1 MFGEHGLAPVVGDD
15 LVEEPPGAAAEL
27 SDLLHQV
34 VPVRPLGGLLL
45 ELLQLLT
52 LQTAHLPVPC
62 SIMTEYWTMN
72 KDMYN
77 LTTRIIISSVLLPEH
92 IKMFPT

>member
-27 SDLLHQV
+27 SDLLHQI

-52 LQTAHLPVPC
+52 LQTAHLPVTC
-62 SIMTEYWTMN
+62 NIMTEHWTLDN
-72 KDMYN
+72 
-77 LTTRIIISSVLLPEH
+77 E
-92 IKMFPT
+92 

>member
-27 SDLLHQV
+27 SDLLHQI

-52 LQTAHLPVPC
+52 LQTAHLPVTC
-62 SIMTEYWTMN
+62 NIMTRHWTMN
-72 KDMYN
+72 KDMYQ
-77 LTTRIIISSVLLPEH
+77 R
-92 IKMFPT
+92 

>member
-62 SIMTEYWTMN
+62 NIMTEHWTMN
-72 KDMYN
+72 KDMYRRE
-77 LTTRIIISSVLLPEH
+77 L
-92 IKMFPT
+92 